1 MRLGERHAQAHHFIA
16 HPVQS
21 ILLTLFFG
29 LALLLDF
36 LLAPLLGLGG
46 LRSIRHTE
54 FIHNIFTSHLSLA
67 PRSKAFLAAML
78 ILQSLLLCQHLLF
91 ALPLVFLMLPLPRFV
106 NGGKLTAAEQNG
118 IAVMAEGGGEEERV
132 SRRSTEDVIGAEDAI
147 QVTSQQRQSLC
158 QPTLRKAGM
167 CVCRAQHHHDDTPVL
182 RRDSF
187 KVRSIKVRILFEG
200 AFLAN
205 VAAAK
210 GEAHAGSRRRA
221 CSGRRSAV
229 CARCAP
235 SPTSPTPPSS

>member
-1 MRLGERHAQAHHFIA
+1 MRLGERHAQAHHFI
-16 HPVQS
+16 
-21 ILLTLFFG
+21 LLALFFG

-46 LRSIRHTE
+46 LRSIRHTA

-91 ALPLVFLMLPLPRFV
+91 ALPLVFFMLPLPWFV

-158 QPTLRKAGM
+158 QPTPWKAGM
-167 CVCRAQHHHDDTPVL
+167 CVQG
-182 RRDSF
+182 
-187 KVRSIKVRILFEG
+187 G
-200 AFLAN
+200 A
-205 VAAAK
+205 
-210 GEAHAGSRRRA
+210 
-221 CSGRRSAV
+221 
-229 CARCAP
+229 
-235 SPTSPTPPSS
+235 SS